1 MPRKFERVITGCCY
15 GLESVR
21 RVYLNAKFLGRNP
34 CCNAWRRSCA
44 TLRTFRRRIK
54 LNRWTSTV
62 RTLIAR
68 RRAISRFV
76 LPCETSL
83 RISLCRG
90 VKPSVRLPDGLVDL
104 CGLTGLIFL
113 AGFAALVDLVVFFA
127 FAVFLERTGLRC
139 AIDFLCPKFY
149 C

>member
-1 MPRKFERVITGCCY
+1 M
-15 GLESVR
+15 
-21 RVYLNAKFLGRNP
+21 
-34 CCNAWRRSCA
+34 
-44 TLRTFRRRIK
+44 RTFRRRIK

-76 LPCETSL
+76 LPCDTSL

-90 VKPSVRLPDGLVDL
+90 VNPSVRLPDGLIGLFD
-104 CGLTGLIFL
+104 LTGLVFFV
-113 AGFAALVDLVVFFA
+113 GFAALVDFVVFFA
-127 FAVFLERTGLRC
+127 FAAFLERTSLRC
-139 AIDFLCPKFY
+139 AIDFVCPKFY